1 MKGIWTYVF
10 VAVNIMLAA
19 GSASEESSLFSP
31 DQFAG
36 YAVTAVMTAVNLIVA
51 YIVIK
56 RFIVKPILKMIHN
69 RQDALNNELEEAT
82 KSKEEADNVV
92 ATSKTTIDDARRK
105 AAEIIDEAR
114 DNANRQSD
122 LIVKKANEDA
132 ASIVDRAEEDVIRMK
147 RVALEDMKD
156 DITDIAVQIAQ
167 KVIGDAIPKAQLVE
181 SATVHTNEAIEAEV
195 RKSE

>member
-1 MKGIWTYVF
+1 MFF

>member
-1 MKGIWTYVF
+1 MWKKLYDSGYFEDYGTTTADTQTAFFSGQVGMI
-10 VAVNIMLAA
+10 I
-19 GSASEESSLFSP
+19 ES
-31 DQFAG
+31 
-36 YAVTAVMTAVNLIVA
+36 TA
-51 YIVIK
+51 
-56 RFIVKPILKMIHN
+56 ILKNAVDSSPFEVGTGYLPRIEQN
-69 RQDALNNELEEAT
+69 DEGGVIIGGGSLWLTDTGNE
-82 KSKEEADNVV
+82 
-92 ATSKTTIDDARRK
+92 
-105 AAEIIDEAR
+105 
-114 DNANRQSD
+114 
-122 LIVKKANEDA
+122 ANEDA

>member
-1 MKGIWTYVF
+1 MFF

-147 RVALEDMKD
+147 RVALEDMKN

>member
-1 MKGIWTYVF
+1 MFF

-132 ASIVDRAEEDVIRMK
+132 TSIVDRAEEDVIRMK

>member
-1 MKGIWTYVF
+1 M
-10 VAVNIMLAA
+10 
-19 GSASEESSLFSP
+19 
-31 DQFAG
+31 
-36 YAVTAVMTAVNLIVA
+36 
-51 YIVIK
+51 
-56 RFIVKPILKMIHN
+56 
-69 RQDALNNELEEAT
+69 
-82 KSKEEADNVV
+82 

>member
-1 MKGIWTYVF
+1 MFF

-132 ASIVDRAEEDVIRMK
+132 ASIVDGAEEDVIRMK